1 MKIER
6 RKVSMQVFDHIKKMI
21 DEKDLK
27 PGDKLP
33 TESYFTELFGVSR
46 TPIREALSVLEASG
60 LITSTQ
66 GGGSVIQTISAS
78 NLMEKT
84 RFEFIEPEE
93 VVNLLET
100 RVIVESGAAYYAS
113 LRRSQTDLES
123 IYEALSQI
131 RYSQTVDNIGHEEDI
146 LFHKRIVEASHNP
159 VLIQTMESISGLYD
173 KAVKYSLSK
182 NIGWKEKRQQVLQEH
197 NEIYEAIEQ
206 KDSTRARQVM
216 IEHLENAKT
225 KLVRNINKG
234 EKKYDRKEYSFL

>member
-6 RKVSMQVFDHIKKMI
+6 RKVSMQVFDRIKKMI
-21 DEKDLK
+21 DDQELK

-66 GGGSVIQTISAS
+66 GGGSVIQPISAS
-78 NLMEKT
+78 SLMEET
-84 RFEFIEPEE
+84 RFEFIQPEE

-113 LRRSQTDLES
+113 LRRTQADLEN
-123 IYEALSQI
+123 IHQALSNI
-131 RYSQTVDNIGHEEDI
+131 RGSQSGDNIGHEEDI
-146 LFHKRIVEASHNP
+146 RFHKLIVKASHNP

-182 NIGWKEKRQQVLQEH
+182 NVGWKEKRQQVLKEH
-197 NEIYEAIEQ
+197 KEIYEAIEQ
-206 KDSTRARQVM
+206 KDSTRARQAM
-216 IEHLENAKT
+216 IIHLENAKA
-225 KLVRNINKG
+225 KLIKNINDEGAQKP
-234 EKKYDRKEYSFL
+234 